1 MSQLFWKYDLSIYC
15 YIELHQENCFT
26 TFMLAYLLLLQNTYF
41 WQIIMKNLVFYE
53 FLFRT
58 LNALHFIYKFLGAT
72 WTLQGIS
79 FKISFANYP
88 TSNLAILFL
97 TNFICVIAPME
108 PYIVV
113 CYCTNSFDTFPE
125 LWSIIDMAQWLN
137 SSAITP
143 KFFIHDFLL

>member
-1 MSQLFWKYDLSIYC
+1 MSQLFWKYDLSIYR
-15 YIELHQENCFT
+15 YIELHRENCFT

-41 WQIIMKNLVFYE
+41 WQIIMKNLVFYA

-58 LNALHFIYKFLGAT
+58 LNALYFIHKFSGAT

-97 TNFICVIAPME
+97 TNFICVIALLQ
-108 PYIVV
+108 PYLVV
-113 CYCTNSFDTFPE
+113 CYCTNSFDIFPE
-125 LWSIIDMAQWLN
+125 LWSIIDMTQWLN
-137 SSAITP
+137 SSPTTH
-143 KFFIHDFLL
+143 FFVIHDFFL